1 MQKIHHNNIS
11 TRLYYSS
18 RDVFNVKSVYVLG
31 VSVLSEWWQFNKK
44 KFRVLQLS
52 KKMSLKSQFSI
63 EITLHKRGRE
73 KNSKPLPIEGFICLE
88 LLYLDILLLD
98 RA

>member
-1 MQKIHHNNIS
+1 MVQKIHHNNIS

-44 KFRVLQLS
+44 KFRVLQL
-52 KKMSLKSQFSI
+52 
-63 EITLHKRGRE
+63 
-73 KNSKPLPIEGFICLE
+73 
-88 LLYLDILLLD
+88 
-98 RA
+98 

>member
-1 MQKIHHNNIS
+1 MVQKIHHNNIS

-44 KFRVLQLS
+44 KIPSITIVEIDVT
-52 KKMSLKSQFSI
+52 KKSI
-63 EITLHKRGRE
+63 
-73 KNSKPLPIEGFICLE
+73 F
-88 LLYLDILLLD
+88 D
-98 RA
+98 